1 MQAYL
6 RGNWVWFQT
15 TTKKRLS
22 QQSKSSE
29 YFDFSVHIKAV
40 FTLYCSLLSALISIM
55 SEKTM
60 CTSLLKNT
68 LLWESQIVTYMKWVN
83 AVGKMVLTE
92 LPRLPQTF
100 NFSKNKKIKK
110 TARSEKH
117 NTVRYACNYN
127 SPSTCCHI
135 NMPFL
140 SVRP

>member
-1 MQAYL
+1 
-6 RGNWVWFQT
+6 
-15 TTKKRLS
+15 
-22 QQSKSSE
+22 
-29 YFDFSVHIKAV
+29 
-40 FTLYCSLLSALISIM
+40 M

-60 CTSLLKNT
+60 YTSLLKNT
-68 LLWESQIVTYMKWVN
+68 LLWESQIVTYMKWAN
-83 AVGKMVLTE
+83 AVGKMALIE

-100 NFSKNKKIKK
+100 NFSKTKTQ
-110 TARSEKH
+110 TARPEKH